1 VRESAPASSASASID
16 RPPKKDA
23 PNELDNGRVEDEDEE
38 EGAPNGDDNG
48 AKLSMV
54 GVCEAA
60 SGFGEGKAGVDEDEA
75 IVLSE

>member
-1 VRESAPASSASASID
+1 LRESAPASSASASID

-23 PNELDNGRVEDEDEE
+23 PNELDKCREEEEE

-54 GVCEAA
+54 GDDAEFVEGNA
-60 SGFGEGKAGVDEDEA
+60 GEG